1 MHSVKV
7 GLLLFAAVA
16 ILASGCTINGGTTAA
31 TPPAAADENNAA
43 GPLDQI
49 ELPDGFEIHYFASDV
64 SGARSLARGP
74 QGTIFVGSR
83 EAGNVYAVV
92 DDNGDYR
99 AEQVITIASGRNQ
112 PNGVAMRDGSLYV
125 AEISRVWRLDDIE
138 NRLDNPPEPVMI
150 RDDFPTNTWHGWKFI
165 AFGPD
170 DRLYVPVG
178 APCNVC
184 TRENPIYASI
194 TRMNPDGSNREIIAH
209 GVRNTV
215 GFDWNPETG
224 VLWFT
229 DNGRDWMGDN
239 RPPDELNRMPETGL
253 HFGFPFCHGTD
264 IPDPEYNAGRHCGGY
279 TSPVVELGPHV
290 AALGMRFYDAAMFPD
305 KYHGGIFIAEHGS
318 WNRSEK
324 IGYRV
329 MYVPV
334 ENRQPQ
340 GLEVFAEGWLQGEN
354 AWGRPVDVLVMP
366 DGSLLVSDDKA
377 GAIYRI
383 HYTG

>member
-1 MHSVKV
+1 MHSVREII
-7 GLLLFAAVA
+7 AAVA
-16 ILASGCTINGGTTAA
+16 VFVLLAAGCTTTGS
-31 TPPAAADENNAA
+31 TTTTTTPAAADD
-43 GPLDQI
+43 GQSSSPLDQI
-49 ELPDGFEIHYFASDV
+49 VLPEGFDIHYFASDV
-64 SGARSLARGP
+64 PGARSLARGS

-83 EAGNVYAVV
+83 DEGNVYAVI
-92 DDNGDYR
+92 DENGDYR
-99 AEQVITIASGRNQ
+99 AEQVITVASGRNQ
-112 PNGVAMRDGSLYV
+112 PNGVAMRNGSLYV

-138 NRLDNPPEPVMI
+138 NRLDNPPDPVMI
-150 RDDFPTNTWHGWKFI
+150 RDDFPTDKWHGWKFI

-170 DRLYVPVG
+170 DKLYVPVG

-194 TRMNPDGSNREIIAH
+194 TRMDPDGSNREIIAH

-215 GFDWNPETG
+215 GFDWNPRTD

-239 RPPDELNRMPETGL
+239 KPPDELNRLSQVGL
-253 HFGFPFCHGTD
+253 HFGFPFCHGSD
-264 IPDPEYNAGRHCGGY
+264 IADPEYNPGGDCSSY
-279 TSPVVELGPHV
+279 TAPVVELGPHV
-290 AALGMRFYDAAMFPD
+290 AALGMRFSDGDMFPE
-305 KYHGGIFIAEHGS
+305 KYDGGIFIAEHGS
-318 WNRSEK
+318 WNRTNK

-334 ENRQPQ
+334 EQKQPQ
-340 GLEVFAEGWLQGEN
+340 GLEVFAKGWLQGES